1 MREFIENYWTQVA
14 IVIGVIVFIVQKSY
28 ELKLKKKEIKFSRVQ
43 ENKIIEIKAFYK
55 SYRLLEM
62 ATKEYLHQTEFGEH
76 SEENFDRIKKNIREK
91 FIDFDYY
98 SMTIKLFLNEKDTR
112 IIDEIGDILEKA
124 RVDIGIWHIRNRS
137 KSPQKDGWD
146 SELNTLL
153 SETFPKKLP
162 ALIKQL
168 EASLRSSFDIK

>member
-1 MREFIENYWTQVA
+1 
-14 IVIGVIVFIVQKSY
+14 
-28 ELKLKKKEIKFSRVQ
+28 
-43 ENKIIEIKAFYK
+43 
-55 SYRLLEM
+55 
-62 ATKEYLHQTEFGEH
+62 
-76 SEENFDRIKKNIREK
+76 
-91 FIDFDYY
+91 
-98 SMTIKLFLNEKDTR
+98 MTIKLFLNEKDTR
-112 IIDEIGDILEKA
+112 IIDEIGGILEKA

-137 KSPQKDGWD
+137 KSPQKDGRD